1 MIQHLKLDLL
11 SFSRWIPMASTIVA
25 VATVALAGCSG
36 VQAPLQT
43 AANVD
48 LKRYAGTWYEVARLP
63 NSFQTKC
70 SCNVTATYELC
81 SDGTI
86 NVTNSCVL
94 KDGSTTVSRGKGE
107 VVDTSTRSKLKVTFL
122 PGFLRWLGIGWGDYW
137 IIDLDADY
145 TTAVV
150 GSPSRS
156 YLWILSRTKSID
168 DATRSRVLAMLRERG
183 FAPEQ
188 LLWTL
193 QTER

>member
-1 MIQHLKLDLL
+1 
-11 SFSRWIPMASTIVA
+11 
-25 VATVALAGCSG
+25 
-36 VQAPLQT
+36 
-43 AANVD
+43 
-48 LKRYAGTWYEVARLP
+48 
-63 NSFQTKC
+63 
-70 SCNVTATYELC
+70 
-81 SDGTI
+81 
-86 NVTNSCVL
+86 
-94 KDGSTTVSRGKGE
+94 
-107 VVDTSTRSKLKVTFL
+107 
-122 PGFLRWLGIGWGDYW
+122 LRWLGIGWGDYW